1 MSTEHFGRIQ
11 TSLPFTYHLSAGAV
25 IVFEAKTNRYEDLVS
40 LMKRTNAALENVVPG
55 EATRIR
61 A

>member
-1 MSTEHFGRIQ
+1 
-11 TSLPFTYHLSAGAV
+11 V
-25 IVFEAKTNRYEDLVS
+25 VVFEAKTNRYEDLIS
-40 LMKRTNAALENVVPG
+40 LMNRTNAALENVVLG